1 MNRVRCLLLVG
12 VIAVGL
18 AAPAFAQQQA
28 NQPASTPPLVQLL
41 QSKGILTPDE
51 AATISQAA
59 SADEA
64 NARLAQLLYSKGVI
78 SKQDY
83 DQMLVPSLVQ
93 TGAVSQP
100 HLVNA
105 VIHVTPKAPPSTPS
119 SGDLGMEP
127 GFSYG
132 SLPTETGVI
141 PAVAPVRVLPIDI
154 PKQGGLIPDI
164 KLGSGANMKIYGF
177 FKMSA
182 IEETANPG
190 GAAFGPVDF
199 PLPMLIGGDTGPTSG
214 HQFRIKDRQFR
225 IGSLFE
231 WVPKGSDLVIT
242 GRLETDFE
250 GDYTQADNVNISSV
264 RNSQLRIRLAYVRL
278 DTKFA
283 DLPVFA
289 EFGQDWTIL
298 GSSTLPNVFET
309 TGNLV
314 GLGNIYT
321 RAPQIKVGAQ
331 FSHGDFKFEPE
342 FAILL
347 ASSADST
354 LTADQRTRFGDFSGA
369 SSNQPAVEGRLV
381 FQMVLNHDWQGVA
394 PAQFIVSGHHANI
407 DEIIPGQA
415 LAAPAVGTNGAVL
428 NQIGLPNPAITSGAP
443 PVTVIGIPGAT
454 CANGATSPGGATPF
468 DCFPR
473 GVQFQYPQNVFSVE
487 AQVPTPW
494 VTAVAKWYKGGD
506 LRWFF
511 AGQLN
516 TAFTTVAP
524 GFVPAGVG
532 ATSAAVAASAAG
544 SSFSGVPVLF
554 QCPPGAVTGT
564 CDGNITPGQL
574 APIRGQG
581 GFAQLSFPLS
591 RIFHADPE
599 GHNAGWTFQVL
610 YGTDRAKR
618 EDVVR
623 SGGNGLMRT
632 DTGMGTLSYK
642 LNKWVTFVDEVT
654 YYETRTGVHVVD
666 EERSPVKKFQGV
678 NVTAAHNWINEFG
691 TVVTF

>member
-12 VIAVGL
+12 IVVVGL
-18 AAPAFAQQQA
+18 AAPTFAQQQA

-51 AATISQAA
+51 AATISQAS

-93 TGAVSQP
+93 TGAVVGQP

-105 VIHVTPKAPPSTPS
+105 AIHVAPKAPPSIPS

-132 SLPTETGVI
+132 SMPAETGVI
-141 PAVAPVRVLPIDI
+141 PAVAPVRVLPIEI

-164 KLGSGANMKIYGF
+164 KLGSGANIKIYGF

-214 HQFRIKDRQFR
+214 PQFRIKDRQFR
-225 IGSLFE
+225 IGSMFE

-250 GDYTQADNVNISSV
+250 GDYTQADNVNISGV

-321 RAPQIKVGAQ
+321 RTPQIKVGAQ

-347 ASSADST
+347 ASSADGT
-354 LTADQRTRFGDFSGA
+354 LTSDQRTRFGDFAGA

-415 LAAPAVGTNGAVL
+415 LAAPAIGTNGIAL
-428 NQIGLPNPAITSGAP
+428 NQIGLPTTATTGADC
-443 PVTVIGIPGAT
+443 GAT
-454 CANGATSPGGATPF
+454 VFA
-468 DCFPR
+468 CFPR
-473 GVQFQYPQNVFSVE
+473 GVQREYPQNVFTVE

-516 TAFTTVAP
+516 TAFTAIP
-524 GFVPAGVG
+524 EGVVNLGTG
-532 ATSAAVAASAAG
+532 A
-544 SSFSGVPVLF
+544 SFSGVPVLF
-554 QCPPGAVTGT
+554 QCPEPIVVGNVCSGT
-564 CDGNITPGQL
+564 VTPGSL
-574 APIRGQG
+574 EPIRGQG

-678 NVTAAHNWINEFG
+678 NVTAAHNWVNEFG

>member
-12 VIAVGL
+12 IIAVAL
-18 AAPAFAQQQA
+18 AAPAFAQQQG

-51 AATISQAA
+51 AAMISQAS

-93 TGAVSQP
+93 TGAVVGQP

-105 VIHVTPKAPPSTPS
+105 VIHVAPKAPPSIPS

-132 SLPTETGVI
+132 SMPAETGVI
-141 PAVAPVRVLPIDI
+141 PAVAPVRVLPIEI

-164 KLGSGANMKIYGF
+164 KLGSGANIKIYGF

-182 IEETANPG
+182 IEERANPG
-190 GAAFGPVDF
+190 GGSFGAVDF

-214 HQFRIKDRQFR
+214 AQFRIKDRQFR
-225 IGSLFE
+225 IGSQFE

-250 GDYTQADNVNISSV
+250 GDYTQVDNRNISSV
-264 RNSQLRIRLAYVRL
+264 RNSQLSLRLAYVRL
-278 DTKFA
+278 DTKIA
-283 DLPVFA
+283 DTPVFA
-289 EFGQDWTIL
+289 EFGQDWTL
-298 GSSTLPNVFET
+298 VGSSTLPNIFET
-309 TGNLV
+309 TGLMV
-314 GLGNIYT
+314 GLGNLYE

-331 FSHGDFKFEPE
+331 FGHGDFKFEPE

-354 LTADQRTRFGDFSGA
+354 LTADQRLRIGDFAGA

-381 FQMVLNHDWQGVA
+381 FQFPLNKNWVGVA

-407 DEIIPGQA
+407 NEIIPGQA
-415 LAAPAVGTNGAVL
+415 ITAASSQLPP
-428 NQIGLPNPAITSGAP
+428 IGLPNVVVSGSTCG
-443 PVTVIGIPGAT
+443 TVLE
-454 CANGATSPGGATPF
+454 
-468 DCFPR
+468 CFPR
-473 GVQFQYPQNVFSVE
+473 GVQMQYPQNIFTVE
-487 AQVPTPW
+487 AQLPTPW
-494 VTAVAKWYKGGD
+494 VTAVAKWYKGDD
-506 LRWFF
+506 LRFFF

-516 TAFTTVAP
+516 SAFTAIFP
-524 GFVPAGVG
+524 GLTNVG
-532 ATSAAVAASAAG
+532 AG
-544 SSFSGVPVLF
+544 SSFSGVSVLF
-554 QCPPGAVTGT
+554 QCPPGVDTT
-564 CDGNITPGQL
+564 CGGPITPGVL
-574 APIRGQG
+574 KPIRGQG

-599 GHNAGWTFQVL
+599 GHNSGWVFQAL
-610 YGTDRAKR
+610 FGTDMAKR
-618 EDVVR
+618 EDVVQ
-623 SGGNGLMRT
+623 SGGNSLIRT
-632 DTGMGTLSYK
+632 NTGMATLSYK

-654 YYETRTGVHVVD
+654 YYQTNTAWHTVTEDDTPTAVLVR
-666 EERSPVKKFQGV
+666 KKFQGLDV
-678 NVTAAHNWINEFG
+678 SAAHNWINEFG